1 MKNAYILT
9 GNLKSPTMIE
19 LDESLS
25 IETQKVRVTIEPIQS
40 DTKKRTLLETLYKI
54 QGRQEERDFISPRKE
69 DIDTYISILR
79 DDWS

>member
-40 DTKKRTLLETLYKI
+40 DSKKRTLLETLYKI

>member
-40 DTKKRTLLETLYKI
+40 ESKKRTLLETIYKI

>member
-1 MKNAYILT
+1 MKNAYMVT

-25 IETQKVRVTIEPIQS
+25 IETLKVRVTIEPIQS
-40 DTKKRTLLETLYKI
+40 DSKKRTLLETLYKI
-54 QGRQEERDFISPRKE
+54 QGKQEERDFISPLKE
-69 DIDTYISILR
+69 EVDSYISKLR